1 MNRKNQIRRLA
12 AENNITNAKLAVEVG
27 VQPHTLRRYTRH
39 EAEPKLELAE
49 KLAQFFDVSV
59 ADVLGTEIA
68 QQQKSGNAV
77 IGITEDELLN
87 MPAKL
92 LADLQA
98 YLQKAR
104 WNAAHDSVQAFRNN
118 AKASD

>member
-12 AENNITNAKLAVEVG
+12 AENNITIAKLAVEVG

-59 ADVLGTEIA
+59 ANVLGTEIA
-68 QQQKSGNAV
+68 QQKSGAAV

-87 MPAKL
+87 MPPEL
-92 LADLQA
+92 LADLQT
-98 YLQKAR
+98 YLRTAR

>member
-12 AENNITNAKLAVEVG
+12 AENDITIAKLAVAIG

-59 ADVLGTEIA
+59 ADVIGTESV
-68 QQQKSGNAV
+68 QQQKTGNAV
-77 IGITEDELLN
+77 IGITEDELLG

-98 YLQKAR
+98 YLRTAR
-104 WNAAHDSVQAFRNN
+104 SSN
-118 AKASD
+118 

>member
-12 AENNITNAKLAVEVG
+12 AENDITIAKLAVAIG

-59 ADVLGTEIA
+59 ADVIGTESV
-68 QQQKSGNAV
+68 QQQKTGNAV
-77 IGITEDELLN
+77 IGITEDELLG
-87 MPAKL
+87 MPSEL

-98 YLQKAR
+98 YLRTAR
-104 WNAAHDSVQAFRNN
+104 S
-118 AKASD
+118 SD

>member
-12 AENNITNAKLAVEVG
+12 AEHNITIAKLAVAIG

-87 MPAKL
+87 MPPKL

-104 WNAAHDSVQAFRNN
+104 WNAAHDSVQAFRNT
-118 AKASD
+118 KASD

>member
-1 MNRKNQIRRLA
+1 M
-12 AENNITNAKLAVEVG
+12 
-27 VQPHTLRRYTRH
+27 QPHTLRRYTRH

-59 ADVLGTEIA
+59 SDVLGTEIA

-87 MPAKL
+87 MPPKL

>member
-12 AENNITNAKLAVEVG
+12 AENNITIAKLAVAIG

-59 ADVLGTEIA
+59 ADVIGTESV
-68 QQQKSGNAV
+68 QQQKTGNAV
-77 IGITEDELLN
+77 IGISEDELLN

-98 YLQKAR
+98 YLRTAR
-104 WNAAHDSVQAFRNN
+104 S
-118 AKASD
+118 SD